1 VVYTNVIYPD
11 VNNNYEVAFVLEE
24 LSLNLG
30 TKPVPE
36 MHTYIQ

>member
-1 VVYTNVIYPD
+1 M
-11 VNNNYEVAFVLEE
+11 AFVLEE

-36 MHTYIQ
+36 MHTYIR